1 MTFIKSNMCYRST
14 KYTVL
19 LTKSCYSCIVI
30 LMYKGVFKGGVQ
42 GVQTPP
48 EIFRFFL
55 KSEGKEIER
64 KRKKGMLGGG
74 EGLPLNIFL
83 GLIFF

>member
-1 MTFIKSNMCYRST
+1 MCTHRSLSVVT
-14 KYTVL
+14 QSSYIST
-19 LTKSCYSCIVI
+19 CIIIANEPVKG
-30 LMYKGVFKGGVQ
+30 KGVFKGGVQ

-64 KRKKGMLGGG
+64 KRKKRDVGRGGG
-74 EGLPLNIFL
+74 GVTS
-83 GLIFF
+83 